1 MLTRRHFLRVSQLQ
15 VGEDGVD
22 ATFRHRDAVDVV
34 VRESCGR
41 VVTASFRAGLML
53 VGPTGGGKSRNLHVL
68 EDTLGQLKVLGE
80 QGIAYEKVKIYQLNP
95 KSITMGPRRSV
106 EVDLELEV
114 TVSTQAR
121 CTASS
126 TPIQENGRTAS

>member
-1 MLTRRHFLRVSQLQ
+1 
-15 VGEDGVD
+15 
-22 ATFRHRDAVDVV
+22 
-34 VRESCGR
+34 
-41 VVTASFRAGLML
+41 ML

-80 QGIAYEKVKIYQLNP
+80 VGFAYEKVKIYQLNP
-95 KSITMGPRRSV
+95 KSITMGPRRGV

-126 TPIQENGRTAS
+126 IPIQENGRTAS

>member
-1 MLTRRHFLRVSQLQ
+1 
-15 VGEDGVD
+15 
-22 ATFRHRDAVDVV
+22 
-34 VRESCGR
+34 
-41 VVTASFRAGLML
+41 ML

-80 QGIAYEKVKIYQLNP
+80 QGFAYEKVKIYQLNP

-126 TPIQENGRTAS
+126 TRIQGNGRTGS